1 MKIAEAWRLSRIPY
15 KEVVY
20 RSLAEE
26 KGRMWWGAFGRSQPG
41 GEGPGDLELTERAL
55 RIAKFDKVI
64 VAAFNIIVAAIPFA
78 PYFLGTGDFGL
89 ASSIAL
95 SLIVTFG
102 FTTLYAIQTLSSF
115 VGAESTALLSALPI
129 AQGDFSL
136 MTLFSFIRSVDYM
149 VIGSVLCQVAAV
161 ALLTG
166 SAYATLIMLAA
177 SAINALFAV
186 AAALWFSRVFQTT
199 IMRGGRSKATTALR
213 VVFILMWGFLL
224 VGVGLMFTLP
234 WYLVGNLDVTLLGL
248 NSLSLPLSCLY
259 PFSAGIVIADLLG
272 SHVASAVASAAS
284 FALLLY
290 LLFAALAGRWS
301 LGTVRNISRGVGV
314 KVSRVAAKD
323 FSIRPHSQL
332 LGYVLKDLKISSR
345 NPATAFFFAL
355 PLLEALIITMLVSN
369 AGMMRTAAVLT
380 ATAMG
385 ATFALIS
392 PLALL
397 SAEGKGLEYTKT
409 LPISSRRIVLSKALI
424 SSATFAFVPMVI
436 AGISLLR
443 PLTSATAILIP
454 LLSVLAVASASIF
467 EIVMF
472 LRTTSKGQVSAI
484 ANDVQKLSI
493 GVVVVLAPMVAYA
506 LAYLLFPDRIVPPLS
521 MAIAVLT
528 ELAIA
533 IRVLNR
539 C

>member
-1 MKIAEAWRLSRIPY
+1 
-15 KEVVY
+15 
-20 RSLAEE
+20 
-26 KGRMWWGAFGRSQPG
+26 
-41 GEGPGDLELTERAL
+41 
-55 RIAKFDKVI
+55 
-64 VAAFNIIVAAIPFA
+64 
-78 PYFLGTGDFGL
+78 
-89 ASSIAL
+89 
-95 SLIVTFG
+95 
-102 FTTLYAIQTLSSF
+102 
-115 VGAESTALLSALPI
+115 
-129 AQGDFSL
+129 
-136 MTLFSFIRSVDYM
+136 
-149 VIGSVLCQVAAV
+149 
-161 ALLTG
+161 
-166 SAYATLIMLAA
+166 
-177 SAINALFAV
+177 
-186 AAALWFSRVFQTT
+186 
-199 IMRGGRSKATTALR
+199 
-213 VVFILMWGFLL
+213 
-224 VGVGLMFTLP
+224 
-234 WYLVGNLDVTLLGL
+234 
-248 NSLSLPLSCLY
+248 
-259 PFSAGIVIADLLG
+259 VIADLLG